1 MYCKKLG
8 IGTPSGRRPRTVR
21 FMAAAFAALMLLMAP
36 AGLSALPVRAA
47 DSLEELYQEQEA
59 LRDKK
64 EQLEKEKAEA
74 QGDLDKQ
81 EEYLDNLND
90 QISNTRKM
98 VELYDSR
105 VRELNES
112 IEQLSESVAAKEAEI
127 AAKEAEI
134 AVQYEELQQRLRAI
148 SKTGNMSGFQM
159 LLDTESYTDY
169 LIKSKMMETVAEN
182 DQRLMDE
189 TEAALQEIDA
199 QKEALNAEKTDVS
212 KQLEEAEALK
222 AEADA
227 KKADLDALYAQANKA
242 RSELE
247 SQIGSYQ
254 QDIAQTAEEEEAL
267 EAEIQRIIEENSSSS
282 SGSYGGGTMAWPV
295 PTVRAMSSGYGY
307 RWGKLHKGIDIANG
321 PIPVYG
327 ENIVAADDGVVIYA
341 NASNWWGGG
350 YGYHVIIDHGLDAN
364 GNRISTLYAHC
375 SYVGVSVGQTVT
387 KGQTVIGRAG
397 DSGNVTGP
405 HLHFEV
411 RVNGVAVDPI
421 KNGYVQL

>member
-1 MYCKKLG
+1 
-8 IGTPSGRRPRTVR
+8 
-21 FMAAAFAALMLLMAP
+21 
-36 AGLSALPVRAA
+36 
-47 DSLEELYQEQEA
+47 
-59 LRDKK
+59 
-64 EQLEKEKAEA
+64 
-74 QGDLDKQ
+74 
-81 EEYLDNLND
+81 
-90 QISNTRKM
+90 
-98 VELYDSR
+98 
-105 VRELNES
+105 
-112 IEQLSESVAAKEAEI
+112 
-127 AAKEAEI
+127 
-134 AVQYEELQQRLRAI
+134 
-148 SKTGNMSGFQM
+148 
-159 LLDTESYTDY
+159 
-169 LIKSKMMETVAEN
+169 
-182 DQRLMDE
+182 
-189 TEAALQEIDA
+189 
-199 QKEALNAEKTDVS
+199 
-212 KQLEEAEALK
+212 
-222 AEADA
+222 
-227 KKADLDALYAQANKA
+227 
-242 RSELE
+242 
-247 SQIGSYQ
+247 
-254 QDIAQTAEEEEAL
+254 
-267 EAEIQRIIEENSSSS
+267 
-282 SGSYGGGTMAWPV
+282 MAWPV